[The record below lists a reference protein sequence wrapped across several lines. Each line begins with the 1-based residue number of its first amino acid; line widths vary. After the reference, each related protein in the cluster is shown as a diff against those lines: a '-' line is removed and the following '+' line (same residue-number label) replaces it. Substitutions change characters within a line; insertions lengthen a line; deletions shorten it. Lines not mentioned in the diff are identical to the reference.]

1 MSHFPLFVSGI
12 ILGVFLDQKY
22 KLPKIESLMKKMI
35 DTLEKNE
42 KD

>member
-1 MSHFPLFVSGI
+1 MNQFPLFISGI

>member
-1 MSHFPLFVSGI
+1 MSRFPLFVSGI
-12 ILGVFLDQKY
+12 IIGVYLDQKY

-35 DTLEKNE
+35 DTLEKIE

>member
-1 MSHFPLFVSGI
+1 MTHIPLFVSGI

-22 KLPKIESLMKKMI
+22 KLPKIELLMKKMI
-35 DTLEKNE
+35 DTLEKIE

>member
-1 MSHFPLFVSGI
+1 MSQFPLFISGI

>member
-1 MSHFPLFVSGI
+1 MSHFPLFISGI